1 MNGPLKLFKYD
12 ILGDGSVVCTTI
24 EIWTLT
30 VEWKIFWELPHSLY
44 LRVFEGP
51 KIPVKGQLF

>member
-1 MNGPLKLFKYD
+1 MNGPLKFFKYD

-24 EIWTLT
+24 EILTLT
-30 VEWKIFWELPHSLY
+30 VKLKIFWELRRSLY
-44 LRVFEGP
+44 LRLFEGP